1 LFAADFAAFRLATK
15 DAVLYSNYGQ
25 FVERRVELGD
35 IDHVELGCVIVDP
48 GERSE
53 RVKLLYVL
61 VEEGAFRFDLLDGR
75 YLAEGDFAGVEALD
89 QRLADAGVTFF
100 LAAKRDSLFP
110 SGPGYVPNCAEE
122 ITARYEPEIAARLI
136 RLLRA
141 DAPAP

>member
-1 LFAADFAAFRLATK
+1 MFAADFAAFRLATK